1 MMTEL
6 MGRVSLPVT
15 RRRSGTMLSFRLIVG
30 IIVACI
36 ATGLLVF
43 FVQRGFGADGLK
55 RIRELEAREMHLYE
69 QLSQKDAQRE
79 SQRRIYI
86 ERIRKGETELSEHAQ
101 EIITLRAR
109 LAVNSTPLRFA
120 PTSRD

>member
-1 MMTEL
+1 
-6 MGRVSLPVT
+6 
-15 RRRSGTMLSFRLIVG
+15 LSFRLIVG

-55 RIRELEAREMHLYE
+55 RIRDLEAREMHLYE

-86 ERIRKGETELSEHAQ
+86 ERIRKGETQLSERAQ

-109 LAVNSTPLRFA
+109 LAVNSMTLRFP
-120 PTSRD
+120 PTSAD